1 MGASQISVTLFHGTQ
16 KTTFPVGATP
26 GKNLRW
32 KVFTIDA
39 RTAKMYPNVD
49 NEELHRR
56 FFPGVAPTGKVVF
69 WVPWKS
75 VTEICEAPMSPHPQ
89 SQ

>member
-32 KVFTIDA
+32 SSSLSTFGYIFAVRASMVKTF
-39 RTAKMYPNVD
+39 
-49 NEELHRR
+49 
-56 FFPGVAPTGKVVF
+56 
-69 WVPWKS
+69 
-75 VTEICEAPMSPHPQ
+75 
-89 SQ
+89 